1 MDIRQL
7 TYFVRVVELG
17 SFSRAAAFLHIAQSA
32 LSRQINGLE
41 IELKERLLVRNGRGV
56 TTTEAGD
63 RLLGHAR
70 SMLALYERAYEDME
84 NARLGRTGS
93 IAIGMPGSLAG
104 IVNTSL
110 IRKLLSELPD
120 AKVHILT
127 GRSTQL
133 QEWLVSGRID
143 MAVLFDAPNN
153 SMLEIHDLFE
163 ERLHLYEQLP
173 EGETDTQGPP
183 IPVMELAEMP
193 LIITSRPNRIR
204 EMLETALAREGRKLL
219 VECELDSLDTTFE
232 LISDGIG
239 RSVAS
244 LRGRRTIAAA
254 AGLRTRRIVDP
265 ELILKVQI
273 VLRMRRLNNRLH
285 DTAFR
290 ILRDLCLETLRT

>member
-1 MDIRQL
+1 
-7 TYFVRVVELG
+7 
-17 SFSRAAAFLHIAQSA
+17 
-32 LSRQINGLE
+32 
-41 IELKERLLVRNGRGV
+41 LVRNGRGV